1 MRKLKL
7 QMQITLDGFSS
18 GLNDEMDWMT
28 LNWDDQLNDF
38 VSNLTTP
45 IDCIVMGRKLAE
57 GFIPHWAANP
67 EQESIEAAE
76 KMNNTPKLVFT
87 KTMEHSPWRNAVL
100 AKGNLREEINNL
112 KQKAGGDII
121 VYGGI
126 SFVAALLKENLID
139 DLYLFVNPVIIG
151 HGRSIF
157 NQITN
162 KQELTLKQ
170 SIGFPCGISLL
181 RYSLKNNF

>member
-1 MRKLKL
+1 
-7 QMQITLDGFSS
+7 
-18 GLNDEMDWMT
+18 
-28 LNWDDQLNDF
+28 
-38 VSNLTTP
+38 
-45 IDCIVMGRKLAE
+45 
-57 GFIPHWAANP
+57 
-67 EQESIEAAE
+67 
-76 KMNNTPKLVFT
+76 
-87 KTMEHSPWRNAVL
+87 MEHSPWRNAVL

-112 KQKAGGDII
+112 KQQAEGDII